1 MSVGTNATVQIGEWL
16 GFVIGTTRFV
26 FKIPEQTLK
35 NSMLHII
42 IIIE

>member
-1 MSVGTNATVQIGEWL
+1 MSVGTNATVQIREWL

-35 NSMLHII
+35 EQHVTYYNNY
-42 IIIE
+42 